1 MATRTRRKTSRTQ
14 NKILGIDIGGTGIKA
29 APVDI
34 DKGVLLEERLRL
46 ETPQPPTPRAMLEVI
61 GQLIE
66 HWEWKGKIGCGFPGV
81 LKHGEVHTAANLSKQ
96 WVGINLADQ
105 IKKISSC
112 EAVVIND
119 ADSAGLA
126 EMKFGAGK
134 QYNKHGGGVVI
145 MVTLGTGIGTALFV
159 DGHLVHNTELGH
171 IEIDGKDAEKRA
183 AASVRER
190 KKLSWKKWGHR
201 VNTYLQTMEKLLSP
215 DLFII
220 GGGVSKKP
228 EKFFDFIELKAK
240 IVPAEMHNDA
250 GIVGAALSIEL

>member
-1 MATRTRRKTSRTQ
+1 MARRIVRSPK
-14 NKILGIDIGGTGIKA
+14 KILGIDIGGTGIKA

-34 DKGVLLEERLRL
+34 SKGVLLQERFRI

-61 GQLIE
+61 NKLIE

-81 LKHGEVHTAANLSKQ
+81 LKQGVVHTAANLDSQ
-96 WVGINLADQ
+96 WIGVNIQHQ
-105 IKKISSC
+105 IKKMSTC
-112 EAVVIND
+112 DAVVIND

-134 QYNKHGGGVVI
+134 DYNKHGGGVVV
-145 MVTLGTGIGTALFV
+145 MVTLGTGIGTAVFV

-201 VNTYLQTMEKLLSP
+201 VNVYLQTMEKLLSP

-228 EKFFDFIELKAK
+228 DKFFKYIELKTK
-240 IVPAEMHNDA
+240 VVPAQMHNDA
-250 GIVGAALSIEL
+250 GIVGAALSVEL